1 MTNYFLGAKEQMKHI
16 DIVKNRTA
24 CINTVFNSIEEAKN
38 TLKKLEEMAAQRAD
52 GRVLDIHEVG
62 VTSHKLR
69 GCVDRILVGLVESQ
83 TVSENQLR
91 E

>member
-1 MTNYFLGAKEQMKHI
+1 MKHI

-52 GRVLDIHEVG
+52 GRVLDTE
-62 VTSHKLR
+62 
-69 GCVDRILVGLVESQ
+69 
-83 TVSENQLR
+83 
-91 E
+91 

>member
-1 MTNYFLGAKEQMKHI
+1 MTDYFLGAKEQMKHI

-52 GRVLDIHEVG
+52 GRVLDTE
-62 VTSHKLR
+62 
-69 GCVDRILVGLVESQ
+69 
-83 TVSENQLR
+83 
-91 E
+91 